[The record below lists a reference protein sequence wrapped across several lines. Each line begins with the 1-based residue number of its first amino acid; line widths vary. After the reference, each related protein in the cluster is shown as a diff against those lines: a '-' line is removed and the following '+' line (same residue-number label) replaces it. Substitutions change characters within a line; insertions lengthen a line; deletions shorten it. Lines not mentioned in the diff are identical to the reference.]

1 MPDYLTVCEERS
13 VGPGATLLEW
23 MGKTSV
29 RYKGRAD
36 LVTEADLA
44 SQELIRKIVLGAFP
58 EHSLLGEEDAPGQRQ
73 RRTEFRWIAD
83 PLDGTTNYVHG
94 VPHFTVSWPWS
105 ATAARWSGPSTT
117 PVWTSASRRPP
128 GEGAHLNGRPLHV
141 SKVTAW
147 AMPWPAPVFRRGEAR
162 FARPAG
168 LQGGGVALPVGPP
181 HGLGVVEPLLTWRR
195 AVST

>member
-1 MPDYLTVCEERS
+1 MPDYLTVCEDAVRQA
-13 VGPGATLLEW
+13 GATLREW

-94 VPHFTVSWPWS
+94 VPHFTVSLALERNGSPLVGAIYDPS
-105 ATAARWSGPSTT
+105 LDECFTAA
-117 PVWTSASRRPP
+117 V
-128 GEGAHLNGRPLHV
+128 GEGAV
-141 SKVTAW
+141 
-147 AMPWPAPVFRRGEAR
+147 
-162 FARPAG
+162 
-168 LQGGGVALPVGPP
+168 
-181 HGLGVVEPLLTWRR
+181 
-195 AVST
+195 